1 MGLQYNSKTQTAVV
15 GKGYWRQTHWS
26 HPLCTCSSTSL
37 QLGSST
43 ATLWSHGFAAKV
55 EVERQNKHMTEAESS
70 LQPHVLWMLSDVSSS
85 YLHLWAGGDK
95 DILGR
100 QEKNDAHGP
109 CIHLGN
115 GDSEDQDPGEEAG
128 QGVDNHQGR
137 KPQQQ
142 PQVGG
147 EATLGNR
154 KHQTETYINILF
166 CLLHKLQCWSSQCT
180 ISMCIWSVESYPVGS
195 ARRSLWWLWEWH
207 LLICGWRQQ
216 NWGVIFL

>member
-1 MGLQYNSKTQTAVV
+1 MG

-26 HPLCTCSSTSL
+26 HPLYTCSSTSL

-43 ATLWSHGFAAKV
+43 AALWSHSLAAKV
-55 EVERQNKHMTEAESS
+55 VLERQNKHMTEAESS

-85 YLHLWAGGDK
+85 YHPLWTGGDK
-95 DILGR
+95 DILRR
-100 QEKNDAHGP
+100 QEQNDAHGP

-115 GDSEDQDPGEEAG
+115 RNGEDQHPGEEAG
-128 QGVDNHQGR
+128 QGVNNRQGR

-154 KHQTETYINILF
+154 KHQIYCFVCYT
-166 CLLHKLQCWSSQCT
+166 
-180 ISMCIWSVESYPVGS
+180 SYS
-195 ARRSLWWLWEWH
+195 AEGASAQSLCVFKVLKVT
-207 LLICGWRQQ
+207 Q
-216 NWGVIFL
+216 